1 MGGVNSAEYGRYGF
15 HILKVKE
22 NSPAFHAGI
31 EQFFDYIVAIN
42 GINLENGDNITLQS
56 TIKENENKPIVL
68 TIYSSK
74 AVAFRDVTLTPTSNW
89 SSDPNEKSLLGC
101 SLRYCTYERAGEYV
115 WHILDVSS
123 NSPAEMAGIIPHTDY
138 IIGSP
143 QAVLKGDDDFYNLVE
158 DNLGK
163 PLRLYVYNTEWDS
176 CREVVIVPN
185 HDWGG
190 TGSLGCDVGFGLL
203 HKIPRKKHSNI
214 VNIDQQQQDQNK
226 DIYSYSNTIFSSA
239 DFEPNT
245 ENESQSTAGYEE
257 GPLSTPQQEASPT
270 EAIPPSTFTSPS
282 SPLASTTSNRSI
294 MNEEHIDKQTN
305 NEHAKP
311 LNQEFLLHEAQ
322 NTILPESSNTEIKDN

>member
-74 AVAFRDVTLTPTSNW
+74 EVAFR
-89 SSDPNEKSLLGC
+89 GC

-203 HKIPRKKHSNI
+203 HKIPRKKHSNA
-214 VNIDQQQQDQNK
+214 VNIDQQQQEQSK

-245 ENESQSTAGYEE
+245 ENESQSTTGYEE
-257 GPLSTPQQEASPT
+257 GPLLTPQQEASPT
-270 EAIPPSTFTSPS
+270 EAIPPSSTFTSS
-282 SPLASTTSNRSI
+282 SPLSPVTSNKPI
-294 MNEEHIDKQTN
+294 MNEEHIDKQTKDD
-305 NEHAKP
+305 HSKP

-322 NTILPESSNTEIKDN
+322 NTILPEHSNTEIKDN